1 MENVSEDFSRLHGT
15 AAGAAESF
23 NPTKT
28 HPVFG
33 AAHSMILAHRYG
45 KEDPHTYMNN
55 PGLRAMDTR
64 EAAFQGLQKV
74 GAGIKR
80 YSQRFKGAQ
89 PSPAV
94 TSPAA
99 PTAPT
104 PATPKPKPGP
114 PPSNWIG

>member
-15 AAGAAESF
+15 AAGAAEGF

-33 AAHSMILAHRYG
+33 AIHSMVLGHKYG
-45 KEDPHTYMNN
+45 NDPYMYMNN

-74 GAGIKR
+74 GAGIQR
-80 YSQRFKGAQ
+80 YSQRFKRAQ

-104 PATPKPKPGP
+104 PKPGP